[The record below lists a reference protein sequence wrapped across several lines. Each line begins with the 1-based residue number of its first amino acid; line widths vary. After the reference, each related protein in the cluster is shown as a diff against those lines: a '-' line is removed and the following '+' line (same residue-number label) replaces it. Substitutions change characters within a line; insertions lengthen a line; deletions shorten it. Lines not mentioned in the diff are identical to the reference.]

1 ITGETQTI
9 SLEVGTNTIYVKV
22 YENGHEENNNIYEI
36 QVTRLAEVA
45 PPSDPPPSGG
55 GGGGG
60 GFIPPPSTNE
70 EEVIVEPEDEVIIV
84 EDENGNKTME
94 TEISEDKLFD
104 LLNDASLEFAEIL
117 AYNNESEGIVGFNV
131 NFSEKALSDIK
142 NSDKIVKVK
151 FKNVVFSLNS
161 KILETLN
168 VKGELRISTQNIDSG
183 IIKSNEAIKGNGV
196 SNIFDLNIFNDDERL
211 SKINTEIPITLIYND
226 SLVNNSEKAAVFYFN
241 DETNEWKYVGGKI
254 SIDGEIIFKARH
266 FSKYAVRE
274 YNKTFEDIQNHWA
287 KNDIEILASKKITNG
302 ISETEFAP
310 NRAISNAEFVVLLS
324 RVLNLEK
331 SFENVDYIDVPST
344 AWYNENLKDA
354 KNSNLLKG
362 SYESYFYPNEPIKRE
377 NMANI
382 LVNAYFYHTNT
393 DESNIYITQNIRF
406 NDEGNILQS
415 LRNKVKI
422 SNSLGLILGD
432 DLGNFNPQDG
442 ATRAEVSA
450 VIKRLLKLLE
460 LM

>member
-1 ITGETQTI
+1 M
-9 SLEVGTNTIYVKV
+9 
-22 YENGHEENNNIYEI
+22 
-36 QVTRLAEVA
+36 
-45 PPSDPPPSGG
+45 
-55 GGGGG
+55 
-60 GFIPPPSTNE
+60 
-70 EEVIVEPEDEVIIV
+70 IIV
-84 EDENGNKTME
+84 EDENGNITME
-94 TEISEDKLFD
+94 MEISEDKLID
-104 LLNDASLEFAEIL
+104 SLNDSSLEFVEIL
-117 AYNNESEGIVGFNV
+117 AYNSESKDLVEFKV

-142 NSDKIVKVK
+142 NSDKTVKVK
-151 FKNVVFSLNS
+151 FENVVFSLNS
-161 KILETLN
+161 RILEALN
-168 VKGELRISTQNIDSG
+168 IKGELKIASQNADSE
-183 IIKSNEAIKGNGV
+183 IIKSNEIVKGNGV
-196 SNIFDLNIFNDDERL
+196 SNIFDLNIFNDHERL
-211 SKINTEIPITLIYND
+211 SKINTEIPITLTYND
-226 SLVNNSEKAAVFYFN
+226 SLVNNNEKVAVFYFN

-254 SIDGEIIFKARH
+254 SIDGEITFKARH

-302 ISETEFAP
+302 VSETEFAP

-324 RVLNLEK
+324 RILNLEK
-331 SFENVDYIDVPST
+331 SSENIDYIDVPFT

-362 SYESYFYPNEPIKRE
+362 SYDNYFYPNEPIKRE

-382 LVNAYFYHTNT
+382 LVNAYFYYTNT
-393 DESNIYITQNIRF
+393 DESNIYITQNVRF

-432 DLGNFNPQDG
+432 DLGNFNPKEG
-442 ATRAEVSA
+442 ATRAEASA